1 MIKPRN
7 PHTQRNLQGKI
18 ITDLKIC
25 GWFKYNLL
33 QYGDVIVHI
42 VIFTF
47 LTSVKYTLILEHVFI
62 VKKLYFSNDTSKSQ
76 ATDRSVLFY

>member
-1 MIKPRN
+1 MR
-7 PHTQRNLQGKI
+7 
-18 ITDLKIC
+18 
-25 GWFKYNLL
+25 WFKYNLL

-62 VKKLYFSNDTSKSQ
+62 VKKLYFSLEGF
-76 ATDRSVLFY
+76 SVCGFLGLII